1 MLVRAL
7 APVSAAPVTL
17 LEEFT
22 SVTTATSIYLF
33 TIFSSGLSSRWD
45 LVEMIKI
52 LIFIINRRPERKL
65 REGVCFQSSFFRF
78 LLISN
83 VYRMLPDSFEPFVIL
98 TPTFVESCWDEIR
111 LCLVL
116 SYSILCKTWFSWL
129 HLSHRLLFHKQLS
142 NPFWGQRMIL
152 CLGNMWSAAYNRH
165 HLLDRLASDLFL
177 E

>member
-1 MLVRAL
+1 MFLG
-7 APVSAAPVTL
+7 
-17 LEEFT
+17 
-22 SVTTATSIYLF
+22 SVHFCYYCHFYLPIYLL
-33 TIFSSGLSSRWD
+33 SSGLSSRWD

-83 VYRMLPDSFEPFVIL
+83 VYRMLPDSFEPLMIL
-98 TPTFVESCWDEIR
+98 TPTFVESCWDKIR

-116 SYSILCKTWFSWL
+116 SYSILCKTRFSWL

-142 NPFWGQRMIL
+142 NPFWGQGMIW
-152 CLGNMWSAAYNRH
+152 CLGNMWSAAYSGH
-165 HLLDRLASDLFL
+165 HLLHIDWQMIYSWK
-177 E
+177 